1 MRKSVG
7 SALFL
12 LLWCASTHGHLLLPC
27 YAEFEVSRAC
37 ITERGLDQKVA
48 LYQRTITETMSIL
61 GTSYKIDL
69 RVVNSPLEAGYQAT
83 VGDVFIEVAR
93 NDSFIINVTT
103 KFLEKHPDIL
113 FEVSSLHEVCHVI
126 NDDLTGFHRNFAHPE
141 AAEEYCVLQVVGES
155 RYREYLQ
162 AYATYQHWGTLTH
175 EAFLQSVKEVKLA
188 PAPSETDE
196 ADKIAVEYL
205 KNHTDRKEHLLVYN
219 GGLHDATLYS
229 TRDRVW
235 HDPDKLKAILKAGK
249 PSA

>member
-1 MRKSVG
+1 
-7 SALFL
+7 
-12 LLWCASTHGHLLLPC
+12 
-27 YAEFEVSRAC
+27 
-37 ITERGLDQKVA
+37 
-48 LYQRTITETMSIL
+48 MSIL

-162 AYATYQHWGTLTH
+162 AYATYQHWGH
-175 EAFLQSVKEVKLA
+175 FDARSVSPEREG
-188 PAPSETDE
+188 S
-196 ADKIAVEYL
+196 
-205 KNHTDRKEHLLVYN
+205 
-219 GGLHDATLYS
+219 
-229 TRDRVW
+229 
-235 HDPDKLKAILKAGK
+235 KAR
-249 PSA
+249 PSAKRDGRGGQNRGGVFEKSYGPEGTPARL